1 VERTIWTERMLEA
14 LERGVKG
21 GVWFSLVDKVYR
33 LSTLAAAWE
42 RVRRNAGSAGAD
54 GQSVKAFE
62 AKAEHH
68 LNRLHD
74 ELREGTYRP
83 APVKR
88 VWIEKPG
95 SREKRPLGVPAV
107 RDRVVQTALR
117 LAIEPVFEREFAAT
131 SYGFRPGRG
140 CKDALR
146 RVVELLKQGHHWVVD
161 ADLKGYFD
169 SIPHDGLMGEVRK
182 RIADGGVLELIEGF
196 LTQGVLEDRRRRTP
210 ESGTP
215 QGAVISPLLANV
227 YLHPV
232 DEAMQG
238 AGHAM
243 VRYADDFVIL
253 CRSREEAE
261 AALDAVRRAVE
272 ARGLALH
279 PDKTRVVNAA
289 QDGFDFLGY
298 HFERGKRWPR
308 DKSLM
313 KLRDALRAKT
323 KRTNGTSLECIIADV
338 NRTLRGWF
346 EYFKHSYWTT
356 FPYLD
361 GWLRRRLRSILRK
374 RTKRKG
380 ISRGLDHHRWP
391 NAYFRER
398 GLFSLEQ
405 AHRSLLQPS

>member
-1 VERTIWTERMLEA
+1 MKSKPNEEQPAPVPGRATQAGDAPPDRWAWVERTIWTERMLEA

-161 ADLKGYFD
+161 ADLKGYLETASYYTPFHERPPNRRD
-169 SIPHDGLMGEVRK
+169 CWSNTLMRNPFRLPRQTWTAER
-182 RIADGGVLELIEGF
+182 
-196 LTQGVLEDRRRRTP
+196 
-210 ESGTP
+210 
-215 QGAVISPLLANV
+215 SP
-227 YLHPV
+227 
-232 DEAMQG
+232 
-238 AGHAM
+238 
-243 VRYADDFVIL
+243 RF
-253 CRSREEAE
+253 
-261 AALDAVRRAVE
+261 
-272 ARGLALH
+272 
-279 PDKTRVVNAA
+279 TRCNTV
-289 QDGFDFLGY
+289 
-298 HFERGKRWPR
+298 
-308 DKSLM
+308 
-313 KLRDALRAKT
+313 
-323 KRTNGTSLECIIADV
+323 
-338 NRTLRGWF
+338 
-346 EYFKHSYWTT
+346 
-356 FPYLD
+356 
-361 GWLRRRLRSILRK
+361 
-374 RTKRKG
+374 
-380 ISRGLDHHRWP
+380 
-391 NAYFRER
+391 
-398 GLFSLEQ
+398 
-405 AHRSLLQPS
+405 